1 MRNRK
6 LGLLLALALCALGLF
21 AAPALAAPT
30 LEVNLSN
37 EPTTLPRTD
46 EGEYYTATVKN
57 TAGVNIEVGDS
68 LTCAA
73 TPEDGVEWSG
83 DPVPSFE
90 IEWLRNGVP
99 IPGTKGPATTA
110 KHYTVVAEDEGKS
123 LQCLATAT
131 NDPDGAGSAFA
142 PMSSSFV
149 SLPPMVVSPAP
160 AQGPPSGSSRPSA
173 PSGALATPKGTATTT
188 AGSNLLTNV
197 ITTKGTGDLK
207 AGSTVVENVTTT
219 LGTFST
225 GINMQTIVASG
236 LPEDTRIT
244 AIDIFNHTLTI
255 NKAATETKTAA
266 TLSAGALPFQ
276 LYQTLVGAGIP
287 AGAEITSTVGNQG
300 DPPLQFTIS
309 APATA
314 SATEVPITGI
324 SEATCSAPEGWSGN
338 GIVWSFQWLRNGQAI
353 PGATNSTYIG
363 EKADT
368 EPPSILQC
376 EAIATDAEGRK
387 AISIAVGRSSSP
399 QPPLPYIP
407 LVGTPTIKAPSA
419 TSGPVSLEVELP
431 SGLETFVYEAKGKGW
446 SCASQLPVGETH
458 AKATCTRKDAL
469 SPGASYPPLL
479 VAARLGEDA
488 PETGI
493 AKATVSGGGAPPASE
508 EATYTF
514 TEGFPFGLLA
524 GSFEAKVLDQANN
537 PYNKAGGHPY
547 KGYST
552 FGFNVHRLP
561 TNGIWPSGRIKDIVV
576 DVPRGFVGNALSTP
590 ELCASVEAVMLA
602 LCPPK
607 SIVGGIDLYIT
618 LQEPTVENIYPNH
631 LLEVAANV
639 PIYSLEPEFGQP
651 AQFAFSAVSTP
662 YTFVPELRAD
672 EGYAVSFRT
681 APVLT
686 SPALY
691 GSNIN
696 LCDFGAKLK
705 GSGENAKFDGCRKAT
720 EAGAN
725 PVPLITNPTRCSGPP
740 PTSKIRIDSW
750 ENPQDV
756 KTYDFTAEQIE
767 ECEAVQ
773 FEPEAQLTPTNHQ
786 ADSPTGLGVEITMPT
801 EGLLSPTGVSQ
812 ANLNTATV
820 TFPKGMTINPA
831 TAAGLSSCSL
841 AQIKMHSNAPDEC
854 PESSKVGTV
863 EIDTPLI
870 RKTLTGSV
878 YVAKQ
883 NENPFNAPLGLYMS
897 FSSARDGVRIKVA
910 GKLTPDPVT
919 GQLTSTFTENPEAP
933 FSRLALNFTSGP
945 RAPLINP
952 PKCGSYAIH
961 SEFSPW
967 SAVNPANPT
976 PDEIVSTDSKYKVT
990 QGPNGSPCP
999 TGALDPKLKAGLQNP
1014 TAGAKSPF
1022 VLSLSREDG
1031 TQRFVGLS
1039 VTNPK
1044 GLTAYLKGV
1053 ATCPESALANVSGTE
1068 GAGATQIANPS
1079 CPANSQVGIAE
1090 AGSGAG
1096 PLPFYVKTGKVYLA
1110 GPYKG
1115 APVSLAIVTPAV
1127 AGPYDLGNVLVRT
1140 PLYIDPET
1148 AQVKAVSDPIPTALH
1163 NIALDIRDIRVSL
1176 NRPGFTA
1183 APTNCEPSAI
1193 NATVAGAE
1201 GASATV
1207 SNRFQV
1213 GGCENLAFKPKLAFH
1228 LFGGTHRGSHPR
1240 LRATVNYPPGP
1251 GYANIA
1257 STSVALPHSEFL
1269 DQANIQTVCT
1279 RVQFAAKACPAG
1291 SIYGEAEATS
1301 PLVDYALKGPVYLR
1315 SSSHELPDMVVALRG
1330 PDSQPIEIDL
1340 DGRIDSIHGGIRAT
1354 FESVPDQPVSS
1365 FTLNMKGGKKGLLVN
1380 SRDICSST
1388 QKATAVFGAQN
1399 GKSATL
1405 RPKMQ
1410 NACSKARKGKKSKS
1424 KHRKQAAHHHPRAR
1438 TP

>member
-6 LGLLLALALCALGLF
+6 LGLLLALALSAFGLF
-21 AAPALAAPT
+21 AAPALAAPS
-30 LEVNLSN
+30 LEVDLSN

-57 TAGVNIEVGDS
+57 TAGANPEVGDS
-68 LTCAA
+68 LTCIG
-73 TPEDGVEWSG
+73 TPEDGVSWVG
-83 DPVPSFE
+83 NPAPSFE
-90 IEWLRNGVP
+90 IEWLRNGEP
-99 IPGTKGPATTA
+99 IPGSKGPAVTA
-110 KHYTVVAEDEGKS
+110 KHYIVVEADKGKS
-123 LQCLATAT
+123 LQCVMTGSH
-131 NDPDGAGSAFA
+131 DPDGAGSRYAPEAVSFA
-142 PMSSSFV
+142 SAP
-149 SLPPMVVSPAP
+149 LVVAPAP
-160 AQGPPSGSSRPSA
+160 ASAPPSGTSA
-173 PSGALATPKGTATTT
+173 SEPNGPILAAPEGTATTT

-197 ITTKGTGDLK
+197 ISTKGSGKLE
-207 AGSTVVENVTTT
+207 AGSKVITEVTVSSGGFTTINHGQEISAPGIPAGTVVIEVEE
-219 LGTFST
+219 L
-225 GINMQTIVASG
+225 
-236 LPEDTRIT
+236 T
-244 AIDIFNHTLTI
+244 AGFLTLTI
-255 NKAATETKTAA
+255 SNAATETGVRN
-266 TLSAGALPFQ
+266 LEAGSELFFYGLTVSGP
-276 LYQTLVGAGIP
+276 GIP
-287 AGAEITSTVGNQG
+287 AGTEIIGVEGRKLT
-300 DPPLQFTIS
+300 LS
-309 APATA
+309 ANATA
-314 SATEVPITGI
+314 SASGVAIVGLAE
-324 SEATCSAPEGWSGN
+324 ETCQAPVGWSAGSP
-338 GIVWSFQWLRNGQAI
+338 ISWSFQWLRNGVPI
-353 PGATNSTYIG
+353 PGANTAAYTVQ
-363 EKADT
+363 KADVAS
-368 EPPSILQC
+368 PSRLQC
-376 EAIATDAEGRK
+376 EATATDNEGNK
-387 AISIAVGRSSSP
+387 AIAIG
-399 QPPLPYIP
+399 QGNTTYP
-407 LVGTPTIKAPSA
+407 LVPSPYQWIGSGTMPTVSVPST

-431 SGLETFVYEAKGKGW
+431 SGLETFVFEAKGLGW
-446 SCASQLPVGETH
+446 SCSSQLPAGETH
-458 AKATCTRKDAL
+458 AKATCSRKDTL
-469 SPGASYPPLL
+469 GPGDSYPPLF

-493 AKATVSGGGAPPASE
+493 AKATVSGGGAPPASD

-537 PYNKAGGHPY
+537 PFNKAGGHPY

-552 FGFNVHRLP
+552 FGLNVRRLP
-561 TNGIWPSGRIKDIVV
+561 TKGISPSGRIKDVVV
-576 DVPRGFVGNALSTP
+576 DVPRGFVGNALATP
-590 ELCASVEAVMLA
+590 ELCGSVEAVMLA

-607 SIVGGIDLYIT
+607 SVVGGIDLYIA
-618 LQEPTVENIYPNH
+618 PTDLPTEMPYPNH
-631 LLEVAANV
+631 LIGVGENV
-639 PIYSLEPEFGQP
+639 PIYSLEPEFGEP
-651 AQFAFSAVSTP
+651 AQFAFSAVQTP

-681 APVLT
+681 APILT
-686 SPALY
+686 SPPLY

-705 GSGENAKFDGCRKAT
+705 GAGENIKFDGCRKAT

-740 PTSKIRIDSW
+740 PTSKIRLDSW
-750 ENPQDV
+750 GNPQDV
-756 KTYDFTAEQIE
+756 KTYDFSAEPIE
-767 ECEAVQ
+767 ECDAVQ

-786 ADSPTGLGVEITMPT
+786 ADSPTGLGVEIAMPT

-812 ANLNTATV
+812 ANLDTATV

-831 TAAGLSSCSL
+831 TADGLGSCSL
-841 AQIKMHSNAPDEC
+841 AQIRMHSNAPDEC

-863 EIDTPLI
+863 EVDTPLI

-883 NENPFNAPLGLYMS
+883 NENPFNAPLGLYMVL
-897 FSSARDGVRIKVA
+897 SSARDGVIVKVA

-919 GQLTSTFTENPEAP
+919 GQLVSTFTENPEAP

-990 QGPNGSPCP
+990 SGPNGSPCP
-999 TGALDPKLKAGLQNP
+999 TGALDPKLEAGVANP
-1014 TAGAKSPF
+1014 SAGAKSPF
-1022 VLSLSREDG
+1022 ELSLSREDG
-1031 TQRFVGLS
+1031 TQRFTGLS

-1053 ATCPESALANVSGTE
+1053 TTCPESALANVSGAE

-1115 APVSLAIVTPAV
+1115 APISLAIVTPAV

-1148 AQVKAVSDPIPTALH
+1148 AQVRAVSDPIPTALH

-1193 NATVAGAE
+1193 NATVTGAE
-1201 GASATV
+1201 GATATV

-1410 NACSKARKGKKSKS
+1410 NACSKARKGKKHKG
-1424 KHRKQAAHHHPRAR
+1424 KHRKQAAHHRPRQAR